1 MYIYVCV
8 CVCIYIYRKVYKLK
22 ANNNTT
28 VSSELNIIQPF
39 KMKNKENGDK
49 GGAVVIMNTKDYI
62 NEATR
67 LLSER

>member
-1 MYIYVCV
+1 
-8 CVCIYIYRKVYKLK
+8 
-22 ANNNTT
+22 
-28 VSSELNIIQPF
+28 
-39 KMKNKENGDK
+39 MKNKQNGDK